1 LFLAIFAIHPVVEMG
16 VNDDFSYT
24 QIALQ
29 AARTGKLLY
38 NGWNT
43 PMIGLQAYWG
53 AAWIHTF
60 GFSFDVV
67 RASVLP
73 FDAGCVLLLYLLFRS
88 SGLSPTMTAF
98 GVCTLTLSPLLL
110 PLETSFMTDIPALFF
125 LLLCLWAASRVVRA
139 RNLAIFLFWA
149 VLLTTAGLAA
159 GTIRQTVWIAPIV
172 IFPLLSL
179 QADGAMRKL
188 AIGILWSGAVFGAI
202 YFNSWFGAQPYSV
215 TLPLFSVHDF
225 AVRNAIWNLA
235 ALTLELLI
243 LLMPVLCF
251 ALGLKKRLPNKM
263 WGWAVSC
270 GIFSTAVLCIFHYGR
285 PKSPQIPLAHLGGNL
300 VTQWGLLGVSTE
312 VIGYKPVIVPFP
324 LQSLLVFLSVSGSLA
339 LLLTAAAYAAK
350 VVRGSIRSP
359 DFVTRQLS
367 AFRTWSTQNVILA
380 GVILYMLAY
389 IPAAG
394 TRALAGVAFDRYLVP
409 LFPFM
414 VLAILLFCE
423 RVYAPRLGWLPVCML
438 LLFSLFGIATAHD
451 FFARSRARL
460 HAAEEVIH
468 SGVARSMV
476 SAGLEYDGW
485 TELDLSGHINDERIA
500 NPPHQFVSV
509 AGRAFPVDPR
519 YWAWDLTPSVHP
531 KFLVVLS
538 PQKELV
544 DSRYPRI
551 PYTTWLPPRRFE
563 MLIQQARNQ
572 DH

>member
-380 GVILYMLAY
+380 GVILYML
-389 IPAAG
+389 
-394 TRALAGVAFDRYLVP
+394 
-409 LFPFM
+409 
-414 VLAILLFCE
+414 
-423 RVYAPRLGWLPVCML
+423 